1 MSTLTNAAFDAHLWR
16 YRHLPY
22 AEIADMLGVTLE
34 ELTHRARKQGWRR
47 RPGRDSAV
55 THAPCAECGKARVPR
70 LKLNADRICPTC
82 RRAMLPKATPDPNRA
97 LYLRELKRVQ
107 QKRKRLGE
115 RAWNDRYARP
125 QWGLGGGKFLGGA

>member
-1 MSTLTNAAFDAHLWR
+1 LLARDDNIMTTLTNAAFDAHLWR

-22 AEIADMLGVTLE
+22 AEIADMLGITLE

-82 RRAMLPKATPDPNRA
+82 RRAMLPRATPDPNRA
-97 LYLRELKRVQ
+97 LYLRELKRRSEEHTSELQSRENLVC
-107 QKRKRLGE
+107 RL
-115 RAWNDRYARP
+115 
-125 QWGLGGGKFLGGA
+125 L